1 MTHANS
7 LSLKENPQ
15 YCIDFVGDQQAAQPR
30 QTFVAWVVVTKLQ
43 LVHSDGFSE
52 EVENSKDYIAL
63 HVYNN
68 NNKGQKVLEDRNC
81 IKRSVYSPEQTIMLY
96 LNLQS
101 AEHLTQ

>member
-1 MTHANS
+1 M
-7 LSLKENPQ
+7 
-15 YCIDFVGDQQAAQPR
+15 
-30 QTFVAWVVVTKLQ
+30 VTKLQ

-101 AEHLTQ
+101 AEHLT